1 MNTRPLDMLDEMVNV
16 LSSEYHI
23 DVFDKRRLESVV
35 IPRAA
40 LFNVCRGFYS
50 ASTLG
55 KYFGKNHATILH
67 HNKNHESLCL
77 IPQYREYFERLTD
90 VLVKYDERARTH
102 RNNIIVEMEAL
113 RDEVKMLKKKL
124 NDYETAISQD

>member
-1 MNTRPLDMLDEMVNV
+1 MNTRPLDMLDEMVKV

>member
-16 LSSEYHI
+16 LLSEYHI

-40 LFNVCRGFYS
+40 LFNVCRGYYS

-77 IPQYREYFERLTD
+77 VPQYREYFERLTD

-113 RDEVKMLKKKL
+113 RDEVKFLKEKL
-124 NDYETAISQD
+124 NEYQTSVS

>member
-1 MNTRPLDMLDEMVNV
+1 MNTRPLDMLEEMVDV
-16 LSSEYHI
+16 LLSEYHV

-40 LFNVCRGFYS
+40 LFNVCRGYYS

-55 KYFGKNHATILH
+55 KFFGKNHATILH

-77 IPQYREYFERLTD
+77 IPQYREYFERLTE
-90 VLVKYDERARTH
+90 VLVKYDEKAKET
-102 RNNIIVEMEAL
+102 RNNMVAEIELL
-113 RDEVKMLKKKL
+113 RQEIKELKEKL
-124 NDYETAISQD
+124 NEYQTIDA

>member
-1 MNTRPLDMLDEMVNV
+1 MNTRPLDMLDEMCRI
-16 LSSEYHI
+16 LSNEYHI

-40 LFNVCRGFYS
+40 LFNVCRGYYS
-50 ASTLG
+50 ATTLG
-55 KYFGKNHATILH
+55 KYFGKNHATVLH

-102 RNNIIVEMEAL
+102 RNNMIAEIELL
-113 RDEVKMLKKKL
+113 RQENKELKSKL
-124 NDYETAISQD
+124 NKYETIDS